1 MTAPRDRTR
10 LQLGVAA
17 VLAIGMLVF
26 CALRLRV
33 NNDVMHF
40 MPAGTDHRLANLSR
54 QLADSTLTRT
64 MILDIGGSDPEALRA
79 AAAAIAAGL
88 AAYPEVAW
96 VERGPTPALAEA
108 VYKLYGQRLPYF
120 VSDHPQTEVP
130 ARSPTRRWNAPRAPS
145 SNGWRSRW
153 RRCSRGWRRQIR
165 CSGSRRSCAA
175 SNARGPDRWMSTAIS
190 S

>member
-1 MTAPRDRTR
+1 MTTPRDRTR

-17 VLAIGMLVF
+17 VLAIGMIVF

-130 ARSPTRRWNAPRAPS
+130 ALLSDAGLQRAAHALKERMAQPLAP
-145 SNGWRSRW
+145 
-153 RRCSRGWRRQIR
+153 
-165 CSGSRRSCAA
+165 
-175 SNARGPDRWMSTAIS
+175 M
-190 S
+190 